1 VRFMIA
7 SAYLALMTSA
17 SYAENAGVNSAPIHL
32 HGPCGGADEVSI
44 REEGAGLVLT
54 YVNDALGTSDAC
66 IHEVTVPDVDGFGD
80 VTIRFRIY
88 INVSGSKSE
97 RIEIL
102 ELPEGLAA
110 IPEFM
115 DVEDG
120 QETDIAILPM
130 MF

>member
-1 VRFMIA
+1 VRA
-7 SAYLALMTSA
+7 LWAALALA
-17 SYAENAGVNSAPIHL
+17 APLPLAAEPIHL
-32 HGPCGGADEVSI
+32 HGPCGGADEVLI
-44 REEGAGLVLT
+44 RENGPGLVLT
-54 YVNDALGTSDAC
+54 YRNDALGTSDAC
-66 IHEVTVPDVDGFGD
+66 RHTVTIPDVTNLGD

-88 INVSGSKSE
+88 INVSGSKRE
-97 RIEIL
+97 RIEIV